1 MMLKIQQKQSFDS
14 GAAAHESFK
23 QLAISRG
30 WSVKDSTPHQDM
42 KHHIDVIATMDNLV
56 CTFDIKARKKI
67 ARADESAQDDWLY
80 VEFLNVRGD
89 DGWLYGKA
97 NFIAFE
103 QSDAFLIVHRRS
115 LAKYCEAVVDRKIK
129 VAAPHLCQ
137 YKSYTRKGRSDEISL
152 IETKRIPPEITK
164 YWIK

>member
-1 MMLKIQQKQSFDS
+1 MLKIQQKNSLDV
-14 GAAAHESFK
+14 GNAAH
-23 QLAISRG
+23 QLFTDVAIARG
-30 WSVKDSTPHQDM
+30 WSVKDSTPYQDM
-42 KHHIDVIATMDNLV
+42 KHHIDVIATKDNLV

-67 ARADESAQDDWLY
+67 ARADESAQDEWLY
-80 VEFLNVRGD
+80 VEFQNVRGN

-103 QSDAFLIVHRRS
+103 LSEAFLIVHRRS
-115 LAKYCEAVVDRKIK
+115 LAKYCEAVVDRTKK
-129 VAAPHLCQ
+129 VDAPHLCQ

-152 IETKRIPPEITK
+152 IEVKRIPPEITK